1 MSESETRR
9 EPAGRELFA
18 LRRKARH
25 YAVQALYQWAIS
37 GTSPAEIERQFLE
50 EFDFSGTDLAYFHD
64 ILHGIPADV
73 DAIESAFSPF
83 LEIPLERLGPVE
95 RAVLR
100 MASWELRERPE
111 IPWRVVLDEAI
122 TLTRKFGATDSHRF
136 VNAVLDRLVRALR
149 PAETRAQ
156 R

>member
-1 MSESETRR
+1 MSAAEAGR

-18 LRRKARH
+18 ARRKARH
-25 YAVQALYQWAIS
+25 YAVQALYQWAVS

-50 EFDFSGTDLAYFHD
+50 EFDFTGTDAGYFHE
-64 ILHGIPADV
+64 ILQGVAAGRDV
-73 DAIESAFSPF
+73 IEASLSPF
-83 LEIPLERLGPVE
+83 LEIPLEKLGPVE
-95 RAVLR
+95 RAILR
-100 MASWELRERPE
+100 MAGWELRERPD

-136 VNAVLDRLVRALR
+136 VNAVLDRLVRELR
-149 PAETRAQ
+149 PAETRA

>member
-1 MSESETRR
+1 MSDDEAGK

-25 YAVQALYQWAIS
+25 YAVQALYQWALS
-37 GTSPAEIERQFLE
+37 GNSPADIERQFLE
-50 EFDFSGTDLAYFHD
+50 EFDFSGADRAYFHD
-64 ILHGIPADV
+64 ILHGVPAEI

-83 LEIPLERLGPVE
+83 LDIPLERLGPVE

-100 MASWELRERPE
+100 MASWELREHLE
-111 IPWRVVLDEAI
+111 VPWRVVLDEAI

-136 VNAVLDRLVRALR
+136 VNAVLDRLVRELR